1 LRNSSLIAIAI
12 LFVFIFSADLFSQ
25 DTTKSLAFRDN
36 KPRRRTVFY
45 QPDLSYQIWQQFNL
59 NKEANAGNIL
69 AQHELGIRYLLGEG
83 VKADTALGAYWI
95 KKAAERK
102 LAAAAFNYGILLLNG
117 WGVEWNPFLA
127 FENFQVAAN
136 DGMPEAEYIVGSLY
150 TDNLI
155 VKRDWNKA
163 YLWLKKAS
171 DAGYEP
177 AKKSILNIVK
187 KADSTLV
194 DTSSIDIAGKILSEK
209 QDAEAKSDSL
219 QKLNSPNSS
228 ISSNLGLVFIN
239 FDINQDTSIVFTD
252 KDLLEDLA
260 LINDDKLNECIY
272 ITQPGS
278 KDSVLSFDSLDVSL
292 VLKFAD
298 NGSPEALS
306 LLGKFYETGKYFQ
319 QNIISAL
326 ACYIRAIKMD
336 SPKAPA
342 LLYEIMK
349 KTKMIGILKKLSDDN
364 NAEAMFVWNGLY
376 SLGFDNSITEAD
388 AFKLLI
394 RSANSGYLPAIV
406 ELGLSYFSG
415 KMVKQDVGKGL
426 ELLKNAEK
434 LGSLDAKVRIATS
447 TIFDD
452 SKSAEYNTAFSKLT
466 DAEKNG
472 NLLSEVTLAHC
483 YETGKGTKQSFP
495 EAVKYYRFAA
505 QRGSQ
510 YAYKELK
517 RLYDS
522 IRPEEDT
529 FKLN

>member
-1 LRNSSLIAIAI
+1 V
-12 LFVFIFSADLFSQ
+12 FVFSADLFSQ
-25 DTTKSLAFRDN
+25 DTTKSLAFKDN
-36 KPRRRTVFY
+36 KPRRTTFFY

-59 NKEANAGNIL
+59 TKEANSGNVL

-95 KKAAERK
+95 KKAAEKK

-127 FENFQVAAN
+127 FSNFQLAAN

-155 VKRDWNKA
+155 VKKDWNKA
-163 YLWLKKAS
+163 YLWLKKSS

-177 AKKSILNIVK
+177 AKKAILNIIKRV
-187 KADSTLV
+187 DSTLV
-194 DTSSIDIAGKILSEK
+194 DTASIDVAGKILSDK
-209 QDAEAKSDSL
+209 QNAEAKSDSL
-219 QKLNSPNSS
+219 QKLNGNGSS
-228 ISSNLGLVFIN
+228 LTSNLGLVFIN

-252 KDLLEDLA
+252 RDLLEDLA
-260 LINDDKLNECIY
+260 LINDDKLNECLY
-272 ITQPGS
+272 VTKPGS
-278 KDSVLSFDSLDVSL
+278 KDSVISFDSLDVSL
-292 VLKFAD
+292 VLKFAE

-319 QNIISAL
+319 QNIITAI
-326 ACYIRAIKMD
+326 AYYIRAIKMD
-336 SPKAPA
+336 SPKAPS

-349 KTKMIGILKKLSDDN
+349 KAKMVGILKKLADDN

-388 AFKLLI
+388 AFNLLI
-394 RSANSGYLPAIV
+394 RSANLGYMPAIV

-415 KMVKQDVGKGL
+415 KMVKQNLEKGL
-426 ELLKNAEK
+426 ELLKKAET

-447 TIFDD
+447 TIFDN
-452 SKSAEYNTAFSKLT
+452 SKSAEYNSAFTKLI

-472 NLLSEVTLAHC
+472 NLLSEVTLGHC
-483 YETGKGTKQSFP
+483 YETGKGTKQSFSD
-495 EAVKYYRFAA
+495 AVKYYRYAA

-522 IRPEEDT
+522 FRPDENI